1 MPSSFVGRSA
11 AAAAALVLAVL
22 GVAPAA
28 AAPSSGSPQADGPGA
43 SSTAY
48 QAWLKPVPTNG
59 VTGDGTAW
67 ITLTDTTAVVTVQ
80 VSGLLDAPHAQHLH
94 IDGMSRCP
102 TAEQAADHH
111 GHRSVSVGEAMQES
125 GGIGI
130 SLTTTGDTGEASALA
145 VDRFPTGAAYRYSR
159 TIPLPVGLIS
169 SLRKGT
175 AVLLVH
181 GVDHNAD
188 GRYDNASG
196 ISELSPDLPAEATD
210 PALCGVFDAMQL
222 SAVPAGAAAAGGGPG
237 AGVTG
242 RYAVAGGLGAVG
254 VLLLAVTVRLRR
266 RQKAG

>member
-1 MPSSFVGRSA
+1 MSSRLTGRSA
-11 AAAAALVLAVL
+11 MAAAALALAL
-22 GVAPAA
+22 SGVAPVA
-28 AAPSSGSPQADGPGA
+28 AAPSSGPGA
-43 SSTAY
+43 DDPGTSSTAY

-102 TAEQAADHH
+102 TAEQATEHH
-111 GHRSVSVGEAMQES
+111 GHRSVSVGQAMQES

-145 VDRFPTGAAYRYSR
+145 VDRFPTGAGYRYSR
-159 TIPLPVGLIS
+159 TIPLPAGLIS
-169 SLRKGT
+169 ALRKGT

-188 GRYDNASG
+188 GRYDDASG
-196 ISELSPDLPAEATD
+196 VSELSPDLPAEATD

-237 AGVTG
+237 GGSAV
-242 RYAVAGGLGAVG
+242 RYSIAGGLGLIGIA
-254 VLLLAVTVRLRR
+254 LLAVSIRLRLRLRR
-266 RQKAG
+266 AG